1 MNSPDRYADPKT
13 GPECLALDAA
23 RQAVGWVDSALGEG
37 YAKANPA
44 LVFDVARTAVEFA
57 GLRYVEAIEQAT
69 AGQRAALL
77 VRLATLDPRPLGDR
91 LARTVGQT
99 VLPAEMLEIEQDAAR
114 AVAGAVKLTNSAVSW
129 LGNRRP
135 DSWSSRSFEDARGL
149 IFLGDAPPHLPGT
162 AGEVLTATVVKL
174 SHVLGLELVCK
185 HPETVGKAL
194 AVELQ
199 QACKRAGAGFGDR
212 FDLARKELDRFASL
226 FCTYA
231 REGGPSVDGW
241 LEGGG
246 GPHDER
252 WKAIR
257 LGWVSPFFN
266 WGTWERRER
275 D

>member
-44 LVFDVARTAVEFA
+44 LVFDVAITAVEFA
-57 GLRYVEAIEQAT
+57 GLRHVEAIEQAT
-69 AGQRAALL
+69 ADQRAALL
-77 VRLATLDPRPLGDR
+77 VRLATLDPRPLGEC
-91 LARTVGQT
+91 LARTAGQT
-99 VLPAEMLEIEQDAAR
+99 VLPAEMLKIEQDAAS
-114 AVAGAVKLTNSAVSW
+114 AVAGVVKLTNNAVSW
-129 LGNRRP
+129 LNNRRP
-135 DSWSSRSFEDARGL
+135 DSWSRRGFEAAQSL
-149 IFLGDAPPHLPGT
+149 IFSGDAPPHLPGT
-162 AGEVLTATVVKL
+162 AGEVLTATVAKL

-212 FDLARKELDRFASL
+212 FDLAQKELDRFVSL

-252 WKAIR
+252 WRAIR
-257 LGWVSPFFN
+257 NGWVSPFFN
-266 WGTWERRER
+266 WGNWERRER